1 MMTGKVHNR
10 NQYKNAHMIVKTNPN
25 KRTHQGTKKEE
36 IQDMDVYVTLLA
48 LQDAEYSPRKDVANV
63 AAREFALDSAHN
75 GITHIIHHHIA
86 FKQESLNAGFNG
98 NPALMTKGYIATIT
112 DSDIQIEFAPNDD
125 VTRADMEKKG
135 YIFVDNFEVITGL
148 HDGNY
153 GIYVIKNNPD
163 IMRTK
168 GIASVTSKH
177 HAGTSFKEIIG
188 RNPKAEGQV
197 NAVFRRWRKKQTQ
210 SQNTLDAHHTM
221 LPIINEEG
229 KIVDYSIHM
238 QHVMLER
245 LLKQKLAFNEVMPTM
260 YSHQQDK
267 VASEK
272 INKEAMDL
280 LYQHTQLNYAKA
292 PHKFVNILDGKYKE
306 EYFDVLPRAT
316 RNYILYIAK
325 RDSKK
330 NKQIFNVEQK
340 LLDVVFGYK
349 MPSISNTILFSKS
362 FKAQRYAKVVEKLIF
377 ETVALAKV
385 AIVIKIPIVPMV
397 NFTSNFITS
406 MMYGVPP
413 GYLIKKWREGY
424 KELVR
429 YQEDAHKLQLL
440 ELDRLGN
447 PKLRN
452 DPQIDKKIKRL
463 TAKLNK
469 NKVAKFI
476 DAGLFNSIT
485 EDINK
490 NDFTYRHKT
499 ARKIKDSVIGQKL
512 DGLFKGKV
520 LDVANQAYM
529 GEQTAT
535 FKTMMHFTQVSDFI
549 ARYAMYS
556 HDTEVKGISKDKAY
570 TQMVETFVNYDQP
583 LNRYLQYG
591 NDSGL
596 LFFVKYW
603 IRIQRATFNL
613 VKEKPLNVGLLWIA
627 NGMLNLDI
635 ETIME
640 SSVLTG
646 NFFPT
651 EGGIAKVLGEVIIPP
666 GVEILSGEGF

>member
-1 MMTGKVHNR
+1 
-10 NQYKNAHMIVKTNPN
+10 
-25 KRTHQGTKKEE
+25 
-36 IQDMDVYVTLLA
+36 
-48 LQDAEYSPRKDVANV
+48 
-63 AAREFALDSAHN
+63 
-75 GITHIIHHHIA
+75 
-86 FKQESLNAGFNG
+86 
-98 NPALMTKGYIATIT
+98 
-112 DSDIQIEFAPNDD
+112 
-125 VTRADMEKKG
+125 
-135 YIFVDNFEVITGL
+135 
-148 HDGNY
+148 
-153 GIYVIKNNPD
+153 
-163 IMRTK
+163 MRLK

-188 RNPKAEGQV
+188 RNVEAEGQI
-197 NAVFRRWRKKQTQ
+197 NAIFRRWRKKQTQ

-238 QHVMLER
+238 HHVMLER

-267 VASEK
+267 ISSEK

-280 LYQHTQLNYAKA
+280 LYQHTKLNYAKA
-292 PHKFVNILDGKYKE
+292 PHKFVNILDGKYRE

-325 RDSKK
+325 RDNKK

-485 EDINK
+485 EDINQ
-490 NDFTYRHKT
+490 NDFTYRHK
-499 ARKIKDSVIGQKL
+499 AASKIKGSFIGQKF

-529 GEQTAT
+529 GEKTAT

-556 HDTEVKGISKDKAY
+556 HDTEVKNMNKDKAY
-570 TQMVETFVNYDQP
+570 KQMVETFVNYDQP

-591 NDSGL
+591 NDAGL

-651 EGGIAKVLGEVIIPP
+651 EGGIVKVLGEVIIPP
-666 GVEILSGEGF
+666 GIEILSGEGF